1 MKTYI
6 NTLALACKLAI
17 GADAK
22 AEKLPITDEKWVC
35 AIYAKHAM
43 GTFQELPEISCT
55 LFDEGPGF
63 HCSLT
68 KTHLAYAKTLPELCY
83 FPQGIVPEC
92 IRAYEHCELKHLQAR
107 DGTSAP
113 DPRLFKKCVKDELE
127 EFHGSLN
134 QSKDDLP
141 KKKH

>member
-1 MKTYI
+1 
-6 NTLALACKLAI
+6 
-17 GADAK
+17 
-22 AEKLPITDEKWVC
+22 
-35 AIYAKHAM
+35 M

-141 KKKH
+141 KKKHWWDVFGSSGQGNVKRSHVDGRDDRGSQNTQNWCPL